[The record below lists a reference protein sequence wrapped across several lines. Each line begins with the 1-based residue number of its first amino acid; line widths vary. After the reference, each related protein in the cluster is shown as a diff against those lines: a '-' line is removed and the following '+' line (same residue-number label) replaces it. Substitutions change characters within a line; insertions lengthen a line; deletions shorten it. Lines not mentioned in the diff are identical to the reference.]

1 MIGLA
6 SWGLGALETVCAA
19 GQTDIPPEVA
29 YVPAMVYFGVASPE
43 AVWLRMVGVPR
54 IAARGMANI
63 WKSQQQPE
71 PASFE
76 QLRAWVNEWTRLAP
90 TDTALSGT
98 DLRTIWSRISLNT
111 ERVAGA
117 KG

>member
-1 MIGLA
+1 
-6 SWGLGALETVCAA
+6 
-19 GQTDIPPEVA
+19 
-29 YVPAMVYFGVASPE
+29 
-43 AVWLRMVGVPR
+43 
-54 IAARGMANI
+54 MANI

-76 QLRAWVNEWTRLAP
+76 QLRAWVNTLSSDEWTRLAP